1 MTHRSHRQR
10 GITLVEALIGVLLLS
25 LGLLGAL
32 RLQSWLRLNGD
43 VARQRTEAVRL
54 AQQDTEQMRSFA
66 NAAEFQAITNQH
78 READHSL
85 TLFTLD
91 RRVSGNAALK
101 DSLVAVS
108 WQDRAGD
115 TQTVTLHS
123 GIAGLPPV
131 YSAALA
137 LPSQDQTLSPRRHL
151 PPGANHLREGRSVLK
166 PSSDSGVAWIIDNT
180 TGEVRA
186 ECTVP
191 ATLAARDITEAD
203 LTRCTEIT
211 ARLLR
216 GYIRFSLGP
225 LPDPHNAN
233 DAPLA
238 LTLLPATARCATESV
253 RHAHERYLAYTCLL
267 PVGATEPLR
276 ILPEGWAFGA
286 TATTYKA
293 CRYMHANPSAPHNY
307 LVIRGD
313 AACPGPQPQHNGV
326 SVATVQHQP

>member
-43 VARQRTEAVRL
+43 VAKQRTEAVRL
-54 AQQDTEQMRSFA
+54 AQQDLEQVRGFTD
-66 NAAEFQAITNQH
+66 AAEFQAITNQ
-78 READHSL
+78 RSEADHPL
-85 TLFTLD
+85 TLFTLE
-91 RRVSGNAALK
+91 RTVSADPALK
-101 DSLVAVS
+101 NSLIAVS
-108 WQDRAGD
+108 WQDRGGD

-123 GIAGLPPV
+123 SIPGLPPV

-137 LPSQDQTLSPRRHL
+137 LPSQDRTLSPRHQL
-151 PPGANHLREGRSVLK
+151 PTGAKRLSEGRSVLK
-166 PSSDSGVAWIIDNT
+166 PSSDSGVAWIIDNA
-180 TGEVRA
+180 TGEVSA

-203 LTRCTEIT
+203 LTRCTELT

-216 GYIRFSLGP
+216 GYIRFALGP
-225 LPDPHNAN
+225 VPDAQHAN
-233 DAPLA
+233 DTPLA
-238 LTLLPATARCATESV
+238 LTLTPATARCETESI
-253 RHAHERYLAYTCLL
+253 RHAGERYLAYTCLL
-267 PVGATEPLR
+267 PVGAPEPLR
-276 ILPEGWAFGA
+276 IQPEGWAFGA
-286 TATTYKA
+286 TASTYKA
-293 CRYMHANPSAPHNY
+293 CRYVHANPSAPHNY

>member
-54 AQQDTEQMRSFA
+54 AQQDMEHMRGFA
-66 NAAEFQAITNQH
+66 NASQFQAITNQ
-78 READHSL
+78 RSEADHPL

-91 RRVSGNAALK
+91 RTVSANAPLK
-101 DSLVAVS
+101 NSLVAVS
-108 WQDRAGD
+108 WQDRGGSA
-115 TQTVTLHS
+115 QTVTLHS
-123 GIAGLPPV
+123 NIAGLPPV

-151 PPGANHLREGRSVLK
+151 PPGANRLSDGRSALK
-166 PSSDSGVAWIIDNT
+166 PTSNAGVAWIINT
-180 TGEVRA
+180 ATGEVSA

-203 LTRCTEIT
+203 LTRCTELT

-225 LPDPHNAN
+225 VPDAQQAN
-233 DAPLA
+233 DEPLA
-238 LTLLPATARCATESV
+238 LTLTPAIARCETESV
-253 RHAHERYLAYTCLL
+253 RHASERYLAYTCLL

-276 ILPEGWAFGA
+276 IVPEGWAFGA
-286 TATTYKA
+286 TASTYKA
-293 CRYMHANPSAPHNY
+293 CRYAHSNASAPHNY

-313 AACPGPQPQHNGV
+313 AACPGPQPQHNGA